1 MANGLGMSAGPDQR
15 TCRCNFMPHM
25 NVEQPLINYEMPDV
39 SEGEGVD
46 GGNPHGSLAPYYLA
60 RDFLPG
66 IER

>member
-39 SEGEGVD
+39 SEREGRD
-46 GGNPHGSLAPYYLA
+46 GGNPHGSLPPY
-60 RDFLPG
+60 
-66 IER
+66 